1 MSTKT
6 KIIMRKNIISF
17 LGANLFLLSFSL
29 VLSSCGGG
37 DTAAEGAST
46 ETKEPPKSMVAEEEP
61 PIEVS
66 DDGSTV
72 FVRLTGDDL
81 MKYNLNRIEVKEG
94 QTVKLTLT
102 HIGKMPIEAMGH
114 NFVLL
119 EPGTTVQ
126 AFAEKA
132 ATFKDNNY
140 IPEGEDN
147 VIVHT
152 GMVGGGQSTS
162 IEFQAPPKGE
172 YKYLCSFP
180 AHYVNMQGDF
190 IVN

>member
-1 MSTKT
+1 
-6 KIIMRKNIISF
+6 MRKNSVSILSVSFFSLAFSF
-17 LGANLFLLSFSL
+17 LLF
-29 VLSSCGGG
+29 SCGGG
-37 DTAAEGAST
+37 SDTADGSST
-46 ETKEPPKSMVAEEEP
+46 EAKEPPKSMVAEEPE

-66 DDGSTV
+66 EDGSTV
-72 FVRLTGDDL
+72 TVRLTGDDL

-119 EPGTTVQ
+119 EPGITVQ

-140 IPEGEDN
+140 IPEGEEN